1 MRTAASPQAE
11 PRYTQA
17 VIHPRQERLRSM
29 DKSGGAWSLTDEQL
43 AQAPLVFREGL
54 LEGQV
59 VLVSGGGGG
68 FGRAMAYVFARLG
81 ARVAICGRRPERL
94 QRTADGIRHHL
105 GLEVFCRSMT
115 IRDPAQVAGLF
126 ADVVGHHGRLDILVN
141 NAGGQFPQA
150 ALDYSVK
157 GWHAVIDTNLN
168 GTWYMMQQAARHW
181 RDAGAAGSIINI
193 VAGVER
199 GMPQIAHSCAA
210 RAGVIYLSKSV
221 AVEWAPLAIR
231 VNCIAAGA
239 IASDGLDVY
248 EPAVAES
255 FRVSNPM
262 LKLGDVLD
270 IAQGAAYLAAPSARY
285 VTGEVLHI
293 DGGRQMW
300 GEDWPGG
307 IPEAFRRDAGR

>member
-1 MRTAASPQAE
+1 MEIPAGS
-11 PRYTQA
+11 
-17 VIHPRQERLRSM
+17 L
-29 DKSGGAWSLTDEQL
+29 GLTDEQL
-43 AQAPLVFREGL
+43 ADAPLVFRDDL
-54 LEGQV
+54 FAGQV

-81 ARVAICGRRPERL
+81 AQVAICGRSPERL
-94 QRTADGIRHHL
+94 QRTADGIRRHL
-105 GLEVFCRSMT
+105 GREVFCRPMT
-115 IRDPAQVAGLF
+115 IRDPAQVADLI
-126 ADVVGHHGRLDILVN
+126 AEVVAAHGRLDLVVN

-150 ALDYSVK
+150 AIDYSVK

-181 RDAGAAGSIINI
+181 RDADSPGSIINI

-210 RAGVIYLSKSV
+210 RAGVIHLSKSV
-221 AVEWAPLAIR
+221 AVEWAPLRIR
-231 VNCIAAGA
+231 VNCVAAGA
-239 IASDGLDVY
+239 IASDGLAVY
-248 EPAVAES
+248 DPAVAED

-262 LKLGDVLD
+262 LQLGDVLD
-270 IAQGAAYLAAPSARY
+270 IAQGVVYLAAPSGKY

-307 IPEAFRRDAGR
+307 IPDHFRLNPRG